1 MGKFHRAT
9 VQLSDLKILETTDAL
24 FARSVGFAEGV
35 PKGQLDLLHCTA
47 LFVSEG
53 KNNNHDF
60 FLRQA
65 VIASRH
71 TPKLKFVDFQHK
83 TKANESEY
91 FRGEKIGICG
101 HIYDST
107 LMLENGKEQILVDE
121 KKILQKTENGKTV
134 YTLDYPNVEK
144 YTLHLLV
151 AFVIYSFE
159 FPGLAEEI
167 KKSVSGESKLD
178 LRVSMEVLFSDHK
191 YRVGEISPFES
202 FEDVRAGSQDYY
214 KGDKIEAV
222 LESLRVGKNPYQGKP
237 VYRVIGGEMFFSG
250 MGIVFFPAN
259 AYS

>member
-9 VQLSDLKILETTDAL
+9 VQLSDLKILETTDSL

-47 LFVSEG
+47 IFVSEG

-65 VIASRH
+65 VIASRQ

-107 LMLENGKEQILVDE
+107 LMLENGKDQILVDE

-151 AFVIYSFE
+151 AFFIYSF
-159 FPGLAEEI
+159 
-167 KKSVSGESKLD
+167 
-178 LRVSMEVLFSDHK
+178 
-191 YRVGEISPFES
+191 
-202 FEDVRAGSQDYY
+202 
-214 KGDKIEAV
+214 
-222 LESLRVGKNPYQGKP
+222 
-237 VYRVIGGEMFFSG
+237 
-250 MGIVFFPAN
+250 
-259 AYS
+259 